1 MDTISQLADDVQ
13 EMAPTKGASNAGRI
27 AIIDDDDIFRET
39 LGLGLIDAGYEV
51 TSLSS
56 GPAALDHFAAGG
68 HVDVI
73 LLDWRMP
80 RMNGLE
86 VLRGL
91 RRAGNATP
99 VIFLTVL
106 SDDIYEEAA
115 LEGGA
120 VDFIDKSRRLPILLK
135 RLRLIAEGTRP
146 APESEARQPGDIL
159 HLGRLELRFD
169 INRASWAGRPI
180 DLTLTEFKI
189 IALLALRAG
198 EDVSYREIYDLVHGK
213 DFVAGSGDHGYRAN
227 VRTFIK
233 RIRKKLRDVDPEC
246 ENIHNYTGF
255 GYRYE
260 WTAGA
265 AVASADSRPWAG
277 RPLSPDILTRPQEQA
292 AGWVIRKV
300 S

>member
-1 MDTISQLADDVQ
+1 MDTISQLASNVQ
-13 EMAPTKGASNAGRI
+13 EMVPMKGTSNAGRI
-27 AIIDDDDIFRET
+27 AIIDDDDLFRET
-39 LGLGLIDAGYEV
+39 LGLSLIDEGYEV
-51 TSLSS
+51 MSLSS
-56 GPAALDHFAAGG
+56 GPAALDHFAAGEDA
-68 HVDVI
+68 DVI

-80 RMNGLE
+80 GMNGLE
-86 VLRGL
+86 VLRAL
-91 RRAGNATP
+91 RRAGKAMP

-106 SDDIYEEAA
+106 SDDVYEEAA

-120 VDFIDKSRRLPILLK
+120 VDFIDKSRRLSILVK
-135 RLRLIAEGTRP
+135 RLRLIIEGARP
-146 APESEARQPGDIL
+146 APETEDGPPGDVL

-169 INRASWAGRPI
+169 INRANWAGKPI

-255 GYRYE
+255 GYRYQ
-260 WTAGA
+260 WTDGGA
-265 AVASADSRPWAG
+265 VGNAAARPWA
-277 RPLSPDILTRPQEQA
+277 RRTLSPAVQEPPERPDVC
-292 AGWVIRKV
+292 VIRKV